1 MPSSQFRRP
10 IEILLVE
17 DSPEDARLTKEAL
30 DDSNIRSSLSVLE
43 DGEAA
48 LSYLRREGRYED
60 AARPDLILLDLTLPK
75 KDGREV
81 LVDIKQDPKLRR
93 IPVVILTGS
102 RDEKDVLQSYKQR
115 ANAYV
120 TKPLDSDQLV
130 EIVRSIESFWFTVVQ
145 LPSE

>member
-17 DSPEDARLTKEAL
+17 DSPGDARLTKEAL
-30 DDSNIRSSLSVLE
+30 DDSSILSSLSVLE

-81 LVDIKQDPKLRR
+81 LVDIKEDPKLRR
-93 IPVVILTGS
+93 IPVVVLTGS
-102 RDEKDVLQSYKQR
+102 RDEKDVLQSYKER

-120 TKPLDSDQLV
+120 TKPLDMDQLV
-130 EIVRSIESFWFTVVQ
+130 EIVKSIESFWFAVVQ